1 MFLGK
6 FGYWPFSESN
16 WKKALWCQCQNSAE
30 SVISFWHKTNIY
42 GQKCL
47 LQNASCLIL
56 LLRHHPNFVHLMKTT
71 NMGFCFG
78 NMYVWRLGMFSQCV
92 HTMFQ
97 TWVIT
102 VQCVSADSV
111 RLLAKVEPL
120 VPKVLPEISSFDFK
134 QLDES
139 QISGMMRFPG
149 QGDYLASPI
158 CLCSSLEASSQ
169 SLNVATLE
177 WNSI

>member
-1 MFLGK
+1 
-6 FGYWPFSESN
+6 
-16 WKKALWCQCQNSAE
+16 
-30 SVISFWHKTNIY
+30 
-42 GQKCL
+42 
-47 LQNASCLIL
+47 
-56 LLRHHPNFVHLMKTT
+56 
-71 NMGFCFG
+71 
-78 NMYVWRLGMFSQCV
+78 
-92 HTMFQ
+92 MFQ

-158 CLCSSLEASSQ
+158 CLCSSFEASSQ

-177 WNSI
+177 